1 MDIDVNAIA
10 DDVEAGLESLD
21 RIANGVAELAT
32 NVTVDPEGLERIA
45 DALARLGC
53 LEVTHVLPVDCEDVR
68 AFMKGWEWLTNAH
81 RDTAAA
87 EERKARAMEN
97 TSEAELRKAKAM
109 EGISEAELRKAK
121 AMEGTSKA
129 ELRKAK
135 AMESIANE
143 LGNISSGFTGLENA
157 IREAD
162 FGVDTDEIEGG
173 LEKIAKTIY
182 EWSAD

>member
-10 DDVEAGLESLD
+10 DDVAEGLKSLD
-21 RIANGVAELAT
+21 RIAKGVEDITKEVEDITNNGV
-32 NVTVDPEGLERIA
+32 VDPEVLEKIA

-87 EERKARAMEN
+87 EERKARAMED
-97 TSEAELRKAKAM
+97 
-109 EGISEAELRKAK
+109 I
-121 AMEGTSKA
+121 SKA
-129 ELRKAK
+129 EGRTAE
-135 AMESIANE
+135 AMESLANE

-162 FGVDTDEIEGG
+162 FGVDTTEIERG
-173 LEKIAKTIY
+173 LEKVAETINH
-182 EWSAD
+182 WSPE